1 MQTNQNPITLVITD
15 LENDPWANFIQELLD
30 SHLFFAFCTSGF
42 RGFDEYRDQSDMVIK
57 IKSSGLYFFFKF
69 EGSYAKKLE
78 VTTL

>member
-15 LENDPWANFIQELLD
+15 LENNPWSDFIQELLD
-30 SHLFFAFCTSGF
+30 AHLFFAFCTSGF
-42 RGFDEYRDQSDMVIK
+42 RGFNEYRDQSDLIIK
-57 IKSSGLYFFFKF
+57 IHSTGLYFFFRF